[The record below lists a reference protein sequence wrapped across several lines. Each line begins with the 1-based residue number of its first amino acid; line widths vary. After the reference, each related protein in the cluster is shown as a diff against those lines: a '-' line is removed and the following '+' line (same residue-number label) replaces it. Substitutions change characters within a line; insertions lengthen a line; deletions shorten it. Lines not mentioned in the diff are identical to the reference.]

1 LVWPLL
7 QALHGGFKINPQHQT
22 LMFLLKLELHPVV
35 LRKVRKVRKVLKVRQ
50 LAVLVAQR
58 LAQVA
63 HKGPQ
68 Q

>member
-1 LVWPLL
+1 VWPLL

-35 LRKVRKVRKVLKVRQ
+35 LLKVRKVLKVRQ

>member
-35 LRKVRKVRKVLKVRQ
+35 LLKVLKVRQ

>member
-1 LVWPLL
+1 VWPLL

-35 LRKVRKVRKVLKVRQ
+35 LRKVLKVRQ